1 MTIINRTMPLPSN
14 VEYVLSKLKEN
25 GYQAYVVGGAVR
37 DFLMGKT
44 PHDYDLTSDALPS
57 QISDVFKEFY
67 QEHSGEKHGTIRVIV
82 DHKPIEI
89 TTFRCDEG
97 YTDYRRPDN
106 VEFVKDVYIDSKR
119 RDFSINAFYY
129 SEGHI
134 YDFHEGLEDLNN
146 KIIKTIGNP
155 SARFHEDALRI
166 LRAIRFSAKLGYEIE
181 SKTKT
186 ALLDC
191 KEELNLIAK
200 ERILIELK
208 EISSTSN
215 FFRNIKEY
223 FPIFKLIIP
232 CLDKIGNSIDDIYNF
247 DTKSYGDYIASLSA
261 LFSLREINNDF
272 MPWRLFIKMDNESIN
287 AIKTLIKLKD
297 INFNNSF
304 DDDYINGLILLS
316 KPVDINVFKNY
327 LINLYNLKRFKND
340 DIDSILN
347 RVDILSEG
355 NTPYSLKDLEID
367 GNDLLK
373 LGIEKNQ
380 YFKEILNEV
389 LLRCNQGD
397 LNNNNRNEEI
407 EFVKKWIRTNTN

>member
-1 MTIINRTMPLPSN
+1 MTIINRTMPLPSS

-57 QISDVFKEFY
+57 QISDVFKDFY

-106 VEFVKDVYIDSKR
+106 VEFVKDAYIDSKR

-146 KIIKTIGNP
+146 KVIKTIGNP

-200 ERILIELK
+200 ERILTELK

-215 FFRNIKEY
+215 FFKDIKEY

-316 KPVDINVFKNY
+316 KPVDMNVFKNY

-397 LNNNNRNEEI
+397 LNNNRNEEI
-407 EFVKKWIRTNTN
+407 EFVKKWIRYNTN

>member
-1 MTIINRTMPLPSN
+1 MTIINRTMPLPSS

-57 QISDVFKEFY
+57 QISDVFKDFY

-129 SEGHI
+129 FEGHI

-146 KIIKTIGNP
+146 KVIKTIGNP
-155 SARFHEDALRI
+155 STRFHEDALRI
-166 LRAIRFSAKLGYEIE
+166 LRAIRFSAKLGYKIE

-200 ERILIELK
+200 ERILTELK

-287 AIKTLIKLKD
+287 AIKNLIKLKD

-347 RVDILSEG
+347 RVDILSQG

-397 LNNNNRNEEI
+397 LNNNRNEEI

>member
-1 MTIINRTMPLPSN
+1 MTIINRTMPLPSS

-57 QISDVFKEFY
+57 QISDVFKDFY

-129 SEGHI
+129 FEGHI

-146 KIIKTIGNP
+146 KVIKTIGNP
-155 SARFHEDALRI
+155 STRFHEDALRI

-200 ERILIELK
+200 ERILTELK

-215 FFRNIKEY
+215 FFRNVKEY

-287 AIKTLIKLKD
+287 AIKNLIKLKD

-397 LNNNNRNEEI
+397 LNNNRNEEI
-407 EFVKKWIRTNTN
+407 EFVKKWIRTNIN

>member
-25 GYQAYVVGGAVR
+25 GCQAYVVGGAVR

-57 QISDVFKEFY
+57 QISDVFKDFY

-146 KIIKTIGNP
+146 KVIKTIGNP
-155 SARFHEDALRI
+155 STRFHEDALRI

-347 RVDILSEG
+347 RVDILFEG

-397 LNNNNRNEEI
+397 LNNNRNEEI
-407 EFVKKWIRTNTN
+407 EFVKKWIRINTN

>member
-1 MTIINRTMPLPSN
+1 MTIINRTMPLPSS

-57 QISDVFKEFY
+57 QISDVFKDFY
-67 QEHSGEKHGTIRVIV
+67 QEHSGEKHGTIRVII

-146 KIIKTIGNP
+146 KVIKTIGNP
-155 SARFHEDALRI
+155 STRFHEDALRI

-215 FFRNIKEY
+215 FFKDIKEY

-287 AIKTLIKLKD
+287 AMKTLIKLKD

-397 LNNNNRNEEI
+397 LNNNRNEEI

>member
-57 QISDVFKEFY
+57 QISDVFKDFY
-67 QEHSGEKHGTIRVIV
+67 QEHSGEKHGTIRVII

-146 KIIKTIGNP
+146 KVIKTIGNP
-155 SARFHEDALRI
+155 STRFHEDALRI

-215 FFRNIKEY
+215 FFRNVKEY

-287 AIKTLIKLKD
+287 AIKNLIKLKD

-340 DIDSILN
+340 DIDSVLN

-389 LLRCNQGD
+389 LLRCNQGN
-397 LNNNNRNEEI
+397 LNNNRNEEI
-407 EFVKKWIRTNTN
+407 EFVKKWIRTNIN

>member
-1 MTIINRTMPLPSN
+1 MTIINRTMPLPSS

-57 QISDVFKEFY
+57 QISDVFKDFY

-146 KIIKTIGNP
+146 KVIKTIGNP
-155 SARFHEDALRI
+155 STRFHEDALRI

-200 ERILIELK
+200 ERILTELK

-304 DDDYINGLILLS
+304 DDDYINGLIFLS

-347 RVDILSEG
+347 RMDILSEG

-397 LNNNNRNEEI
+397 LNNNRNEEM

>member
-1 MTIINRTMPLPSN
+1 MTIINRTMPLPSS

-37 DFLMGKT
+37 DFLMGKA

-57 QISDVFKEFY
+57 QISDVFKDFY
-67 QEHSGEKHGTIRVIV
+67 QEHSGEKHGTIRVII

-106 VEFVKDVYIDSKR
+106 VEFVKDAYIDSKR

-146 KIIKTIGNP
+146 KVIKTIGNP

-215 FFRNIKEY
+215 FFRDIKEY

-297 INFNNSF
+297 INFSNSF

-327 LINLYNLKRFKND
+327 LINLYNLKKIKND

-397 LNNNNRNEEI
+397 LNNNRNEEI
-407 EFVKKWIRTNTN
+407 EFVKKWIRNNTN

>member
-1 MTIINRTMPLPSN
+1 MTVINRTMPLPSS

-57 QISDVFKEFY
+57 QISDVFKDFY

-146 KIIKTIGNP
+146 KVIKTIGNP
-155 SARFHEDALRI
+155 STRFHEDALRI

-200 ERILIELK
+200 ERILTELK

-215 FFRNIKEY
+215 FFRNVKEY

-247 DTKSYGDYIASLSA
+247 DIKSYGDYIASLSA

-397 LNNNNRNEEI
+397 LNNNRNEQI
-407 EFVKKWIRTNTN
+407 EFVKKWIRNNTN

>member
-67 QEHSGEKHGTIRVIV
+67 QEHSGEKHGTIRVII

-146 KIIKTIGNP
+146 KVIKTIGNP

-304 DDDYINGLILLS
+304 DDDYVNGLILLS

-397 LNNNNRNEEI
+397 LNNNRNEEI

>member
-1 MTIINRTMPLPSN
+1 MTIINRTMPLPSS

-57 QISDVFKEFY
+57 QISDVFKDFY
-67 QEHSGEKHGTIRVIV
+67 QEHSGEKHGTIRVII

-146 KIIKTIGNP
+146 KVIKTIGNP
-155 SARFHEDALRI
+155 STRFHEDALRI

-215 FFRNIKEY
+215 FFRDIKEY

-287 AIKTLIKLKD
+287 AIKTSIKLKD

-327 LINLYNLKRFKND
+327 LINLYNLKRFKNA

-389 LLRCNQGD
+389 LLRCNQGN
-397 LNNNNRNEEI
+397 LNNNRNEEI

>member
-1 MTIINRTMPLPSN
+1 MTIINRTMPLPSS

-57 QISDVFKEFY
+57 QISDVFKDFY

-146 KIIKTIGNP
+146 KVIKTIGNP
-155 SARFHEDALRI
+155 STRFHEDALRI

-200 ERILIELK
+200 ERILTELK

-247 DTKSYGDYIASLSA
+247 DTKSFGDYIASLSA

-304 DDDYINGLILLS
+304 DDDYINGLIFLS

-347 RVDILSEG
+347 RMDILSEG

-397 LNNNNRNEEI
+397 LNNNRNEEI

>member
-1 MTIINRTMPLPSN
+1 MTIINRTMPLPSS

-67 QEHSGEKHGTIRVIV
+67 QERSGEKHGTIRVII

-146 KIIKTIGNP
+146 KVIKTIGNP
-155 SARFHEDALRI
+155 STRFHEDALRI

-215 FFRNIKEY
+215 FFRDIKEY

-272 MPWRLFIKMDNESIN
+272 MPWKLFIKMDNESIN

-397 LNNNNRNEEI
+397 LNNNRNEEI

>member
-1 MTIINRTMPLPSN
+1 MTIINRTMPLPSS
-14 VEYVLSKLKEN
+14 VEYVLSRLKEN
-25 GYQAYVVGGAVR
+25 GHQAYVVGGAVR

-57 QISDVFKEFY
+57 QISDVFKDFY

-146 KIIKTIGNP
+146 KVIKTIGNP
-155 SARFHEDALRI
+155 STRFHEDALRI

-200 ERILIELK
+200 ERILTELK

-215 FFRNIKEY
+215 FFRNVKEY

-272 MPWRLFIKMDNESIN
+272 MLWKLFIKMDNESIN

-397 LNNNNRNEEI
+397 LNNNRNEQI
-407 EFVKKWIRTNTN
+407 EFVKKWIRNNTN

>member
-57 QISDVFKEFY
+57 QISDVFKDFY
-67 QEHSGEKHGTIRVIV
+67 QEHSGEKHGTIRVII

-146 KIIKTIGNP
+146 KVIKTIGNP
-155 SARFHEDALRI
+155 STRFHEDALRI

-397 LNNNNRNEEI
+397 LNNNRNEEI
-407 EFVKKWIRTNTN
+407 EFAKKWIRTNTN

>member
-1 MTIINRTMPLPSN
+1 MTIINRTMPLPSS

-57 QISDVFKEFY
+57 QISDVFKDFY

-146 KIIKTIGNP
+146 KVIKTIGNP
-155 SARFHEDALRI
+155 STRFHEDALRI

-215 FFRNIKEY
+215 FFRDIKEY
-223 FPIFKLIIP
+223 FLIFKLIIP

-272 MPWRLFIKMDNESIN
+272 MLWKLFIKMDNESIN

-347 RVDILSEG
+347 RVDILSKG
-355 NTPYSLKDLEID
+355 NTPYFLKDLEID

-397 LNNNNRNEEI
+397 LNNNRNEEI

>member
-1 MTIINRTMPLPSN
+1 MIIINRTMPLPSS

-57 QISDVFKEFY
+57 QISDVFKDFY

-146 KIIKTIGNP
+146 KVIKTIGNP
-155 SARFHEDALRI
+155 STRFHEDALRI

-186 ALLDC
+186 VLLDC

-200 ERILIELK
+200 ERILTELK

-215 FFRNIKEY
+215 FFRDIKEY

-272 MPWRLFIKMDNESIN
+272 MPWKLFIKMDNESIN

-297 INFNNSF
+297 INFNNFF

-397 LNNNNRNEEI
+397 LNNNRNEEI

>member
-1 MTIINRTMPLPSN
+1 MTIINRTMPLPSS
-14 VEYVLSKLKEN
+14 VEYVLSRLKEN

-57 QISDVFKEFY
+57 QISDVFKDFY

-146 KIIKTIGNP
+146 KVIKTIGNP
-155 SARFHEDALRI
+155 STRFHEDALRI

-200 ERILIELK
+200 ERILTELK

-215 FFRNIKEY
+215 FFRDIKEY

-304 DDDYINGLILLS
+304 DDDYINGLIFLS

-347 RVDILSEG
+347 RMDILSEG

-397 LNNNNRNEEI
+397 LNNNRNEEI

>member
-14 VEYVLSKLKEN
+14 VEYVLSKLKGN

-67 QEHSGEKHGTIRVIV
+67 QEHSGEKHGTIRVII

-129 SEGHI
+129 FEGHI

-146 KIIKTIGNP
+146 KVIKTIGNP
-155 SARFHEDALRI
+155 STRFHEDALRI
-166 LRAIRFSAKLGYEIE
+166 LRAIRFSAKLGYKIE

-200 ERILIELK
+200 ERILTELK

-215 FFRNIKEY
+215 FFRNVKEY

-247 DTKSYGDYIASLSA
+247 DIKSYGDYIASLSA

-397 LNNNNRNEEI
+397 LNNNRNEEI
-407 EFVKKWIRTNTN
+407 EFVKKWIRTNIN

>member
-1 MTIINRTMPLPSN
+1 MTIINRTMPLPSS

-57 QISDVFKEFY
+57 QISDVFKDFY
-67 QEHSGEKHGTIRVIV
+67 QEHSGEKHGTIRVII

-146 KIIKTIGNP
+146 KVIKTIGNP

-327 LINLYNLKRFKND
+327 LINLYNLKRLKND

-347 RVDILSEG
+347 RVGILSEG

-397 LNNNNRNEEI
+397 LNNNRNEEI

>member
-1 MTIINRTMPLPSN
+1 MTIINRTMPLPSS

-57 QISDVFKEFY
+57 QISDVFKDFY
-67 QEHSGEKHGTIRVIV
+67 QEHSGEKHGTIRVII

-106 VEFVKDVYIDSKR
+106 VEFVKDAYIDSKR

-155 SARFHEDALRI
+155 STRFHEDALRI

-215 FFRNIKEY
+215 FFRDIKEY

-316 KPVDINVFKNY
+316 KPVDMNVFKNY

-340 DIDSILN
+340 DIGSILN
-347 RVDILSEG
+347 RVDILFEG

-397 LNNNNRNEEI
+397 LNNNRNEEI

>member
-1 MTIINRTMPLPSN
+1 MTIINRTMPLPSS

-37 DFLMGKT
+37 DYLMGKT

-57 QISDVFKEFY
+57 QISDVFKDFY

-146 KIIKTIGNP
+146 KVIKTIGNP
-155 SARFHEDALRI
+155 STRFHEDALRI

-200 ERILIELK
+200 ERILTELK

-272 MPWRLFIKMDNESIN
+272 MSWKLFIKMDNESIN

-397 LNNNNRNEEI
+397 LNNNRNEEI

>member
-67 QEHSGEKHGTIRVIV
+67 QEHSGEKHGTIRVII

-97 YTDYRRPDN
+97 YTDYRKPDN
-106 VEFVKDVYIDSKR
+106 VEFVKDAYIDSKR

-146 KIIKTIGNP
+146 KVIKTIGNP

-355 NTPYSLKDLEID
+355 NIPYSLKDLEID

-397 LNNNNRNEEI
+397 LNNNRNEEI

>member
-1 MTIINRTMPLPSN
+1 MTIINRTMPLPSS
-14 VEYVLSKLKEN
+14 VEYVLFKLKEN

-44 PHDYDLTSDALPS
+44 PYDYDLTSDALPS
-57 QISDVFKEFY
+57 QISDVFKDFY
-67 QEHSGEKHGTIRVIV
+67 QEHSGEKHGTIRVII

-146 KIIKTIGNP
+146 KVIKTIGNP

-272 MPWRLFIKMDNESIN
+272 MLWRLFIKMDNESIN

-397 LNNNNRNEEI
+397 LNNNRNEEI

>member
-1 MTIINRTMPLPSN
+1 MTIINRTMPLPSS

-57 QISDVFKEFY
+57 QISDVFKDFY
-67 QEHSGEKHGTIRVIV
+67 QEHSGEKHGTIRVII

-146 KIIKTIGNP
+146 KVIKTIGNP

-261 LFSLREINNDF
+261 LFSLREINDDF

-389 LLRCNQGD
+389 LLRCNQGN
-397 LNNNNRNEEI
+397 LNNNRNEEI

>member
-1 MTIINRTMPLPSN
+1 MTIINRTMPLPSS
-14 VEYVLSKLKEN
+14 VEYVLSRLKEN

-57 QISDVFKEFY
+57 QISDVFKDFY

-146 KIIKTIGNP
+146 KVIKTIGNP
-155 SARFHEDALRI
+155 STRFHEDALRI

-186 ALLDC
+186 ALMDC

-215 FFRNIKEY
+215 FFRNVKEY

-272 MPWRLFIKMDNESIN
+272 MLWKLFIKMDNESIN

-397 LNNNNRNEEI
+397 LNNNRNEEI
-407 EFVKKWIRTNTN
+407 EFVTKWIRTNTN

>member
-1 MTIINRTMPLPSN
+1 MTILNRTMPLPSS

-57 QISDVFKEFY
+57 QISDVFKDFY
-67 QEHSGEKHGTIRVIV
+67 QEHSGEKHGTIRVII

-146 KIIKTIGNP
+146 KVIKTIGNP
-155 SARFHEDALRI
+155 STRFHEDALRI

-397 LNNNNRNEEI
+397 LNNNRNEEI
-407 EFVKKWIRTNTN
+407 EFVKKWIRTNIN

>member
-1 MTIINRTMPLPSN
+1 MTIINRTMPLPSS

-57 QISDVFKEFY
+57 QISDVFKDFY
-67 QEHSGEKHGTIRVIV
+67 QEHSGEKHGTIRVII

-146 KIIKTIGNP
+146 KVIKTIGNP

-215 FFRNIKEY
+215 FFRDIKEY

-397 LNNNNRNEEI
+397 LNNNRNEEI
-407 EFVKKWIRTNTN
+407 KFVTKWIRTNTN

>member
-1 MTIINRTMPLPSN
+1 MTIINRTMPLPSS

-57 QISDVFKEFY
+57 QISDVFKDFY
-67 QEHSGEKHGTIRVIV
+67 QEHSGEKHGTIRVII

-146 KIIKTIGNP
+146 KVIKTIGNP
-155 SARFHEDALRI
+155 STRFHEDALRI

-316 KPVDINVFKNY
+316 KPVDKNVFKNY

-340 DIDSILN
+340 VIDSILN

-397 LNNNNRNEEI
+397 LNNNRNEEI

>member
-1 MTIINRTMPLPSN
+1 MTIINRTMPLPSS

-57 QISDVFKEFY
+57 QISVVFKDFY

-146 KIIKTIGNP
+146 KVIKTIGNP
-155 SARFHEDALRI
+155 STRFHEDALRI

-200 ERILIELK
+200 ERILTELK

-215 FFRNIKEY
+215 FFRDIKEY

-287 AIKTLIKLKD
+287 AIKNLIKLKD

-397 LNNNNRNEEI
+397 LNNNRNEEI
-407 EFVKKWIRTNTN
+407 EFVKKWIRTNIN

>member
-1 MTIINRTMPLPSN
+1 MTIINRTMPLPSS
-14 VEYVLSKLKEN
+14 VEYVLSRLKEN

-57 QISDVFKEFY
+57 QISDVFKDFY

-146 KIIKTIGNP
+146 KVIKTIGNP
-155 SARFHEDALRI
+155 STRFHEDALRI

-215 FFRNIKEY
+215 FFRNVKEY

-272 MPWRLFIKMDNESIN
+272 MPWKLFIKMDNESIN

-347 RVDILSEG
+347 RVDILSKG

-397 LNNNNRNEEI
+397 LNNNRNEEI
-407 EFVKKWIRTNTN
+407 EFVKKWIRTNAN

>member
-1 MTIINRTMPLPSN
+1 MTILNRTMPLPSS

-57 QISDVFKEFY
+57 QISDVFKDFY
-67 QEHSGEKHGTIRVIV
+67 QEHSGEKHGTIRVII

-106 VEFVKDVYIDSKR
+106 VKFVKDVYIDSKR

-146 KIIKTIGNP
+146 KVIKTIGNP
-155 SARFHEDALRI
+155 STRFHEDALRI

-232 CLDKIGNSIDDIYNF
+232 CLGKIGNSIDDIYNF

-297 INFNNSF
+297 INFNNFF

-347 RVDILSEG
+347 RMDILSEG

-389 LLRCNQGD
+389 LLRCNQRD
-397 LNNNNRNEEI
+397 LNNNRNEEI

>member
-1 MTIINRTMPLPSN
+1 MTIINRTMPLPSS

-57 QISDVFKEFY
+57 QISDVFKDFY
-67 QEHSGEKHGTIRVIV
+67 QEHSGEKHGTIRVII

-146 KIIKTIGNP
+146 KVIKTIGNP
-155 SARFHEDALRI
+155 STRFHEDALRI

-297 INFNNSF
+297 INFNNFF

-397 LNNNNRNEEI
+397 LNNNRNEEI

>member
-1 MTIINRTMPLPSN
+1 MTIINRTMPLPSS

-57 QISDVFKEFY
+57 QISDVFKDFY
-67 QEHSGEKHGTIRVIV
+67 QEHSGEKHGTIRVII

-146 KIIKTIGNP
+146 KVIKTIGNP
-155 SARFHEDALRI
+155 STRFHEDALRI

-247 DTKSYGDYIASLSA
+247 DIKSYGDYIASLSA

-340 DIDSILN
+340 DIESILN

-355 NTPYSLKDLEID
+355 NTPYSLKDLDID

-397 LNNNNRNEEI
+397 LNNNRNEEI

>member
-1 MTIINRTMPLPSN
+1 MTIINRTMPLPSS
-14 VEYVLSKLKEN
+14 VEYVLSRLKEN

-37 DFLMGKT
+37 DFLMGNT

-57 QISDVFKEFY
+57 QISDVFKDFY

-146 KIIKTIGNP
+146 KVIKTIGNP
-155 SARFHEDALRI
+155 STRFHEDALRI

-200 ERILIELK
+200 ERILTELK

-272 MPWRLFIKMDNESIN
+272 MLWKLFIKMDNESIN

-327 LINLYNLKRFKND
+327 LINLYKLKRFKND

-397 LNNNNRNEEI
+397 LNNNRNEEI

>member
-1 MTIINRTMPLPSN
+1 MTIINRTMPLPSS
-14 VEYVLSKLKEN
+14 VEYVLSRLKEN

-57 QISDVFKEFY
+57 QISDVFKDFY

-146 KIIKTIGNP
+146 KVIKTIGNP
-155 SARFHEDALRI
+155 STRFHEDALRI

-186 ALLDC
+186 ALMDC

-272 MPWRLFIKMDNESIN
+272 MPWKLFIKMDNESIN

-347 RVDILSEG
+347 RVDILSKG

-397 LNNNNRNEEI
+397 LNNNRNEEI

>member
-1 MTIINRTMPLPSN
+1 MTIINRTMPLPSS
-14 VEYVLSKLKEN
+14 VEYVLSRLKEN

-57 QISDVFKEFY
+57 QISDVFKDFY

-146 KIIKTIGNP
+146 KVIKTIGNP
-155 SARFHEDALRI
+155 STRFHEDALRI

-200 ERILIELK
+200 ERILTELK

-215 FFRNIKEY
+215 FFRNVKEY

-347 RVDILSEG
+347 RMDILSEG

-397 LNNNNRNEEI
+397 LNNNRNEEI

>member
-1 MTIINRTMPLPSN
+1 MTIINRTMPLPSS

-67 QEHSGEKHGTIRVIV
+67 QEHSGEKHGTIRVII

-146 KIIKTIGNP
+146 KVIKTIGNP

-397 LNNNNRNEEI
+397 LNNNRNEEI

>member
-1 MTIINRTMPLPSN
+1 MTIINRTMPLPSS
-14 VEYVLSKLKEN
+14 VEYVLSKLKGN

-67 QEHSGEKHGTIRVIV
+67 QEHSGEKHGTIRVII

-146 KIIKTIGNP
+146 KVIKTIGNP
-155 SARFHEDALRI
+155 STRFHEDALRI

-200 ERILIELK
+200 ERILSELK

-215 FFRNIKEY
+215 FFRDVKEY

-397 LNNNNRNEEI
+397 LNNNRNEEI

>member
-1 MTIINRTMPLPSN
+1 MTIINRTMPLPSS
-14 VEYVLSKLKEN
+14 VEYVLSRLKEN

-57 QISDVFKEFY
+57 QISDVFKDFY

-106 VEFVKDVYIDSKR
+106 VEFVKYVYIDSKR

-146 KIIKTIGNP
+146 KVIKTIGNP
-155 SARFHEDALRI
+155 STRFHEDALRI

-200 ERILIELK
+200 ERILTELK

-215 FFRNIKEY
+215 FFRDIKEY

-397 LNNNNRNEEI
+397 LNNNRNEEI